1 MNFIYNMSMTNKIR
15 SDVNALNQL
24 LHVSHSDDLL
34 LLLLSCDCCSLHVW
48 LNSKTYSS
56 FPQVLQG
63 QSRPNMVY
71 SICGQKDTNCK
82 LHHPSSIG
90 HKECGSLANVRQQP
104 VYIFTENL
112 VFSFKYYMV
121 SSCFKS
127 CNLYKFHINRI

>member
-24 LHVSHSDDLL
+24 SNLSYSDDLL
-34 LLLLSCDCCSLHVW
+34 LLLLSCGCCKKYL
-48 LNSKTYSS
+48 S

-71 SICGQKDTNCK
+71 SICGQNDTNCK